1 MESQNETQRRGG
13 RCSGVSRIRM
23 FSIGQAVEVYFE
35 GETPK
40 WKIAYIANPNT
51 DGSCLIKMA
60 SNGKYLLIK
69 KDDIRVPNYSHD
81 YSRGFTYGLTHR
93 EYIAGESD
101 EWHRGYIMGVVAR
114 VGG

>member
-1 MESQNETQRRGG
+1 
-13 RCSGVSRIRM
+13 M
-23 FSIGQAVEVYFE
+23 FPIGQVVEAYFE

-40 WKIAYIANPNT
+40 WKVAHIAGPT
-51 DGSCLIKMA
+51 TGDSLLIKIVR
-60 SNGKYLLIK
+60 NGISSLIK

-81 YSRGFTYGLTHR
+81 YSRGFTYGLTSR